1 MIGPII
7 GILIP
12 FATFARFLKSGPAP
26 CTNFFPAA
34 PKKPLEQGDT
44 GYVAQTKKVFGGAQT
59 EVEEE

>member
-26 CTNFFPAA
+26 FTNFFPAA
-34 PKKPLEQGDT
+34 PKKPKVPLTALPTGDF
-44 GYVAQTKKVFGGAQT
+44 AKVLPS
-59 EVEEE
+59 